1 MDLYLGKP
9 EKETNSLQYIS
20 QNTDSLDEF
29 LQAEAARLLFLVQK
43 EKEIYLY
50 YPTGIVQMLSKMGGL
65 LAILNVSIII
75 SYFHSR
81 WFNKKLNDQIA

>member
-50 YPTGIVQMLSKMGGL
+50 YPTGIV
-65 LAILNVSIII
+65 
-75 SYFHSR
+75 
-81 WFNKKLNDQIA
+81 